1 MPNDNCQKIKLLK
14 LMELLRRDTDEDH
27 PITTSEICR
36 RLGEMGI
43 SCERR
48 TVGKDMKLLREQGY
62 EIMSEL
68 SGHENSYWIADRSF
82 SLPELKILM
91 DAVQA
96 AHFIPPDKT
105 EELVAKIAAL
115 GGSHQS
121 ELLQGNL
128 VRFTARKHSNHSIFY
143 NVQEIETAIQHEQTV
158 SFRYFDLDEKMERI
172 YRGNAR
178 RYHVEPLTLVYEDNN
193 YYMLTYSAKYDH
205 LTPYRVDRMDRVQV
219 EESPLSKTALEKKE
233 NSKIAV
239 EQASRMFMGKTR
251 SITLEFSDQ
260 LIGTMFDKFGEDL
273 KIERVN
279 ADLCRAPVEI
289 QISPTFWS
297 WLFLYPGEI
306 RVVKQK
312 ELVEQYV
319 KRLRDALSNV
329 ETITERQGGYLRHP
343 ACRGQQSSE

>member
-14 LMELLRRDTDEDH
+14 LMEMLRQDTDEDH

-48 TVGKDMKLLREQGY
+48 TVGKDIRLLREQGY

-96 AHFIPPDKT
+96 AKFIPADKT

-128 VRFTARKHSNHSIFY
+128 VRFCTRKHSNHSVFY
-143 NVQEIETAIQHEQTV
+143 NVQEIETAIQEKRTV
-158 SFRYFDLDEKMERI
+158 SFRYFDLDENLARV
-172 YRGNAR
+172 YRFDGG
-178 RYHVEPLTLVYEDNN
+178 RYHVEPLTLVYDDNN

-205 LTPYRVDRMDRVQV
+205 ITPYRVDRMDQVRV
-219 EESPLSKTALEKKE
+219 EETPVSDLALDKKE
-233 NSKIAV
+233 AGTIAF
-239 EQASRMFMGKTR
+239 EQAFRMYMGKTQ
-251 SITLEFSDQ
+251 SVTLEFID
-260 LIGTMFDKFGEDL
+260 
-273 KIERVN
+273 
-279 ADLCRAPVEI
+279 
-289 QISPTFWS
+289 
-297 WLFLYPGEI
+297 
-306 RVVKQK
+306 
-312 ELVEQYV
+312 
-319 KRLRDALSNV
+319 
-329 ETITERQGGYLRHP
+329 
-343 ACRGQQSSE
+343 